1 MLKRGLLGLLL
12 TLAVFANVAFAAVV
26 PVGDFFKDPE
36 FTSVSL
42 SPTGEY
48 ITVATPVENKT
59 VLTAFRVSDMKKV
72 GGWELGERSHVD
84 RVLWVNDNRFI
95 MFVSYRE
102 GKFDLTGQD
111 GVAFATNVDGSQRI
125 EIGNGIYYQ
134 IVSTLKDDDKN
145 ILVSRSVPDAYLYKL
160 NVYTG
165 NTVVVATAPLR
176 PGSFLVDSQGNVKY
190 ATGGKEGTKSYV
202 LRRDGNAW
210 KQISEFDMG
219 EGNKNPIGMFPDG
232 KNAYFELSDKGEPSR
247 IAMIDPE
254 TNKETV
260 LVPSQTVDPEGVV
273 RSSDGKE
280 ILMVYYQDGF
290 PEYKFINKT
299 HPEARTYASL
309 INSFTD
315 QGKAVRFRGISKDGN
330 KILMHVFSDTDPG
343 SYYLFDRP
351 TNKASFLVSS
361 MDWIKPDQM
370 SEMTPI
376 TYKARD
382 GVTIHGYLTMPK
394 DAEHRN
400 LPLILHPHGGPH
412 GPRDEWG
419 FNPEVQYLANL
430 GYAVLQVNFR
440 GSGGY
445 GNAFEKMGY
454 RNWGLKMIDDMTDG
468 VKWAVS
474 QGFVDPKR
482 VCTYGAS
489 YGGYAA
495 LQSIVREPNMYKCAI
510 GYVGMYNMD
519 LWLTDSDVAKRKS
532 GRAYQDLVFPSDR
545 GARNAQSAGFNI
557 DKINV
562 PVMLVHGAKD
572 PRVPISQY
580 DFLKRELEKAG
591 KPPEVTVVEKN
602 EGHGFYAFKAQMNLY
617 PKMAAF
623 LRKHLGPTPNN
634 P

>member
-1 MLKRGLLGLLL
+1 MVKRGM
-12 TLAVFANVAFAAVV
+12 LAFMLVMATFVNAAFAAVV

-36 FTSVSL
+36 FSSVSL

-48 ITVATPVENKT
+48 ITIATPVESKT
-59 VLTAFRVSDMKKV
+59 VLTAFRVSDMKKMA
-72 GGWELGERSHVD
+72 GWEFGDRSHVD

-102 GKFDLTGQD
+102 GRFDLEGQG
-111 GVAFATNVDGSQRI
+111 GVTFAANVDGSQRI
-125 EIGNGIYYQ
+125 EITNGNYFNV
-134 IVSTLKDDDKN
+134 VSTLKDDDRN
-145 ILVSRSVPDAYLYKL
+145 ILVSRSAPDAYLYKL

-176 PGSFLVDSQGNVKY
+176 PGNFLVDSKGDVKY
-190 ATGGKEGTKSYV
+190 ATGSKEGTKTFV
-202 LRRDGNAW
+202 LRRDGTGW
-210 KQISEFDMG
+210 KQVSESDMG
-219 EGNKNPIGMFPDG
+219 EGSRTPIGVSTDG
-232 KNAYFELSDKGEPSR
+232 KTAYFEISDKGEPAR
-247 IAMIDPE
+247 ISQVDAE
-254 TNKETV
+254 TGKETV
-260 LVPSQTVDPEGVV
+260 LVPSQTVEPEGVV

-280 ILMVYYQDGF
+280 ILMAYYEDGF

-309 INSFTD
+309 INSFND
-315 QGKAVRFRGISKDGN
+315 RAVRFRGISKDGT
-330 KILMHVFSDTDPG
+330 KILMHVFSDVDPG
-343 SYYLFDRP
+343 SYYLFDR
-351 TNKASFLVSS
+351 TANKATFLASS
-361 MDWIKPDQM
+361 MEWIKPEQM

-376 TYKARD
+376 SYKARD
-382 GVTIHGYLTMPK
+382 GVTVHGYLTMPK
-394 DAEHRN
+394 GVEHRN
-400 LPLILHPHGGPH
+400 LPLIMHPHGGPH
-412 GPRDEWG
+412 GPRDSWG

-445 GNAFEKMGY
+445 GQAFEKLGY
-454 RNWGLKMIDDMTDG
+454 RNWGLTMIDDMTDG
-468 VKWAVS
+468 VRWAAS
-474 QGFVDPKR
+474 QGFIDPKR

-495 LQSIVREPNMYKCAI
+495 LQSVVREPGMYKCAI

-519 LWLTDSDVAKRKS
+519 LWLTDSDVAKRKA
-532 GRAYQDLVFPSDR
+532 GRAYQSRVFPEDR
-545 GARNAQSAGFNI
+545 GARNAQSAAFNI
-557 DKINV
+557 DRINV

-580 DFLKRELEKAG
+580 DFFKKELEKAG

>member
-1 MLKRGLLGLLL
+1 MVKRGLLGLLL
-12 TLAVFANVAFAAVV
+12 TLVVFANVAFAAVV

-36 FTSVSL
+36 FTSVTL

-48 ITVATPVENKT
+48 ITVASPIENKT
-59 VLTAFRVSDMKKV
+59 VLNAFRVSDMKRLAS
-72 GGWELGERSHVD
+72 WELGDRSPIG
-84 RVLWVNDNRFI
+84 RVVWVNDNRFLLL
-95 MFVSYRE
+95 VNYRE
-102 GKFDLTGQD
+102 GRFDYNLSG
-111 GVAFATNVDGSQRI
+111 GYSFAVNVDGTQRT
-125 EIGNGIYYQ
+125 ELPNALYFQ
-134 IVSTLKDDDKN
+134 IVSTLRNDDKN
-145 ILVSRSVPDAYLYKL
+145 ILISRSAPDAYLYKL

-165 NTVVVATAPLR
+165 KSNVVASAPLR
-176 PGSFLVDSQGNVKY
+176 PGNFLVDENGEVKY
-190 ATGGKEGTKSYV
+190 VTGGKEGTKSYV
-202 LRRDGNAW
+202 LRRDGSSW
-210 KQISEFDMG
+210 KQIAEFDMG
-219 EGNKNPIGMFPDG
+219 EGTQSPIGMTPDG
-232 KNAYFELSDKGEPSR
+232 KSAYFEISDKGEPSR
-247 IAMIDPE
+247 ISTIDPE
-254 TNKETV
+254 TSKETV
-260 LVPSQTVDPEGVV
+260 LIPSQTVDPEGVV

-280 ILMVYYQDGF
+280 ILMVFYQDGL
-290 PEYKFINKT
+290 PEYKFVNKN

-309 INSFTD
+309 INSFSD
-315 QGKAVRFRGISKDGN
+315 QGRAVQFRGISKDGD
-330 KILMHVFSDTDPG
+330 KILMNVFSDVDPG
-343 SYYLFDRP
+343 SYYLFDRSS
-351 TNKASFLVSS
+351 NKATFLVSS

-370 SEMTPI
+370 SEMMPI
-376 TYKARD
+376 AYKARD
-382 GVTIHGYLTMPK
+382 GVTIHGYLTLPK

-468 VKWAVS
+468 VRWAVS
-474 QGFVDPKR
+474 KGYADPKR

-495 LQSIVREPNMYKCAI
+495 LQSVVREQGMYKCAI

-519 LWLTDSDVAKRKS
+519 LWLSDSDVAKQKS
-532 GRAYQDLVFPSDR
+532 GRAYQDLVFPTER

-580 DFLKRELEKAG
+580 DFLKEELEKAC
-591 KPPEVTVVEKN
+591 KPPEVTVVEKD
-602 EGHGFYAFKAQMNLY
+602 EGHGFYANKAQMNLY